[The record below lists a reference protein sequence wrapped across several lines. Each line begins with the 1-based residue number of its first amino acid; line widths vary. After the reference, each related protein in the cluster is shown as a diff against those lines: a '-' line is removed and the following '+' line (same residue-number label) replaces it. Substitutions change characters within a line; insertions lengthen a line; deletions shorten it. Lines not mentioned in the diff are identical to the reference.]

1 MHPVVKVLWMIGVGI
16 ILGSIFVSTVF
27 HIYSDWYISLVLIA
41 AALPIIAAVI
51 TDAYV
56 RQLNNFKFK
65 VIVCA
70 MMLTLI
76 NCENSAK
83 DFYVILIKNYVNQ
96 NRLCKPNN
104 YAFFNM
110 KV

>member
-41 AALPIIAAVI
+41 VALPIMAAII

-56 RQLNNFKFK
+56 KRRNNFKFK
-65 VIVCA
+65 VIVCTI
-70 MMLTLI
+70 MLVLFIVRTVLKFI
-76 NCENSAK
+76 
-83 DFYVILIKNYVNQ
+83 
-96 NRLCKPNN
+96 
-104 YAFFNM
+104 M
-110 KV
+110 

>member
-56 RQLNNFKFK
+56 RQLNNFKFN
-65 VIVCA
+65 VCA
-70 MMLTLI
+70 MMLTL
-76 NCENSAK
+76 
-83 DFYVILIKNYVNQ
+83 LIVRTVLKI
-96 NRLCKPNN
+96 
-104 YAFFNM
+104 FM
-110 KV
+110 

>member
-41 AALPIIAAVI
+41 VALPIMAAVI

-65 VIVCA
+65 VIVCTV
-70 MMLTLI
+70 MLTL
-76 NCENSAK
+76 
-83 DFYVILIKNYVNQ
+83 LIVRTVLKI
-96 NRLCKPNN
+96 
-104 YAFFNM
+104 FM
-110 KV
+110 

>member
-41 AALPIIAAVI
+41 AALPII

-70 MMLTLI
+70 VMLALLI
-76 NCENSAK
+76 VRTVLK
-83 DFYVILIKNYVNQ
+83 IF
-96 NRLCKPNN
+96 
-104 YAFFNM
+104 M
-110 KV
+110 

>member
-41 AALPIIAAVI
+41 AALPIMAAII

-70 MMLTLI
+70 VMLALLI
-76 NCENSAK
+76 VRTE
-83 DFYVILIKNYVNQ
+83 LKN
-96 NRLCKPNN
+96 
-104 YAFFNM
+104 FM
-110 KV
+110 

>member
-41 AALPIIAAVI
+41 VALPIMAAII

-56 RQLNNFKFK
+56 KRRNNFKFK
-65 VIVCA
+65 VIVCTI
-70 MMLTLI
+70 MLVLLI
-76 NCENSAK
+76 VRTVLK
-83 DFYVILIKNYVNQ
+83 FI
-96 NRLCKPNN
+96 
-104 YAFFNM
+104 M
-110 KV
+110 

>member
-41 AALPIIAAVI
+41 AALPIMAAVI

-65 VIVCA
+65 VIVCTV
-70 MMLTLI
+70 MLTLLI
-76 NCENSAK
+76 VRTVLK
-83 DFYVILIKNYVNQ
+83 ILIKNYVNQ

-104 YAFFNM
+104 YVFFNM

>member
-41 AALPIIAAVI
+41 AALPIMAAII

-56 RQLNNFKFK
+56 RHLTNFKFK
-65 VIVCA
+65 VTVCA
-70 MMLTLI
+70 IMLALLMARTVLKI
-76 NCENSAK
+76 
-83 DFYVILIKNYVNQ
+83 F
-96 NRLCKPNN
+96 
-104 YAFFNM
+104 M
-110 KV
+110 

>member
-41 AALPIIAAVI
+41 AALPIMAAII

-56 RQLNNFKFK
+56 RHLTNLNLKLLFAQL
-65 VIVCA
+65 C
-70 MMLTLI
+70 
-76 NCENSAK
+76 
-83 DFYVILIKNYVNQ
+83 
-96 NRLCKPNN
+96 
-104 YAFFNM
+104 
-110 KV
+110 

>member
-41 AALPIIAAVI
+41 AALPIMAAVI

-56 RQLNNFKFK
+56 RQLDVYKRQDFNNLI
-65 VIVCA
+65 VIYHYHTVS
-70 MMLTLI
+70 
-76 NCENSAK
+76 N
-83 DFYVILIKNYVNQ
+83 
-96 NRLCKPNN
+96 
-104 YAFFNM
+104 AF
-110 KV
+110 

>member
-27 HIYSDWYISLVLIA
+27 HICSDWYISLVLIA
-41 AALPIIAAVI
+41 AALPIMAAVI

-70 MMLTLI
+70 MMLTL
-76 NCENSAK
+76 
-83 DFYVILIKNYVNQ
+83 LIVRTVLKI
-96 NRLCKPNN
+96 
-104 YAFFNM
+104 FM
-110 KV
+110 

>member
-51 TDAYV
+51 TD
-56 RQLNNFKFK
+56 FKFK

-70 MMLTLI
+70 MMLTL
-76 NCENSAK
+76 
-83 DFYVILIKNYVNQ
+83 LIVRTVLKI
-96 NRLCKPNN
+96 
-104 YAFFNM
+104 FM
-110 KV
+110 

>member
-1 MHPVVKVLWMIGVGI
+1 MYKRQ
-16 ILGSIFVSTVF
+16 
-27 HIYSDWYISLVLIA
+27 VLIA

-70 MMLTLI
+70 MMLTL
-76 NCENSAK
+76 
-83 DFYVILIKNYVNQ
+83 LIVRTAVSYTHQ
-96 NRLCKPNN
+96 MCIRDRG
-104 YAFFNM
+104 
-110 KV
+110 

>member
-41 AALPIIAAVI
+41 AALPII

-56 RQLNNFKFK
+56 RHLTNFKFK
-65 VIVCA
+65 VTVCA
-70 MMLTLI
+70 IMLALLI
-76 NCENSAK
+76 ARTVLK
-83 DFYVILIKNYVNQ
+83 IF
-96 NRLCKPNN
+96 
-104 YAFFNM
+104 M
-110 KV
+110 

>member
-41 AALPIIAAVI
+41 VALPIMAALI

-56 RQLNNFKFK
+56 KRRNNFKFK
-65 VIVCA
+65 VIVCTI
-70 MMLTLI
+70 MLVLLI
-76 NCENSAK
+76 VRTVLK
-83 DFYVILIKNYVNQ
+83 FI
-96 NRLCKPNN
+96 
-104 YAFFNM
+104 M
-110 KV
+110 

>member
-27 HIYSDWYISLVLIA
+27 HIYSDWYISLALIA
-41 AALPIIAAVI
+41 AALPIMAAII

-65 VIVCA
+65 VIVCTV
-70 MMLTLI
+70 MLALLI
-76 NCENSAK
+76 VSTVLK
-83 DFYVILIKNYVNQ
+83 IF
-96 NRLCKPNN
+96 
-104 YAFFNM
+104 M
-110 KV
+110 

>member
-41 AALPIIAAVI
+41 AALPIMAAVI

-65 VIVCA
+65 VIV
-70 MMLTLI
+70 
-76 NCENSAK
+76 CENSAK

-104 YAFFNM
+104 YVFFNM

>member
-41 AALPIIAAVI
+41 AALPIMAAII

-56 RQLNNFKFK
+56 RQRNNFKFK
-65 VIVCA
+65 VAVCA
-70 MMLTLI
+70 VMLVLLI
-76 NCENSAK
+76 VRTVLK
-83 DFYVILIKNYVNQ
+83 IF
-96 NRLCKPNN
+96 
-104 YAFFNM
+104 M
-110 KV
+110 

>member
-41 AALPIIAAVI
+41 VALPIMAAII

-56 RQLNNFKFK
+56 KRRNNFKFK
-65 VIVCA
+65 VIVCTI
-70 MMLTLI
+70 MLVL
-76 NCENSAK
+76 
-83 DFYVILIKNYVNQ
+83 
-96 NRLCKPNN
+96 
-104 YAFFNM
+104 
-110 KV
+110 

>member
-41 AALPIIAAVI
+41 AALPIMAAII

-56 RQLNNFKFK
+56 RH
-65 VIVCA
+65 
-70 MMLTLI
+70 LTNLDRK
-76 NCENSAK
+76 S
-83 DFYVILIKNYVNQ
+83 VV
-96 NRLCKPNN
+96 
-104 YAFFNM
+104 
-110 KV
+110 

>member
-56 RQLNNFKFK
+56 RQLNNFLSLKLLF
-65 VIVCA
+65 V
-70 MMLTLI
+70 
-76 NCENSAK
+76 
-83 DFYVILIKNYVNQ
+83 
-96 NRLCKPNN
+96 R
-104 YAFFNM
+104 
-110 KV
+110 

>member
-41 AALPIIAAVI
+41 VALPIMAAII

-56 RQLNNFKFK
+56 KRRNNFKFK
-65 VIVCA
+65 VIVCTI
-70 MMLTLI
+70 MLVLLI
-76 NCENSAK
+76 VRTVLK
-83 DFYVILIKNYVNQ
+83 FII
-96 NRLCKPNN
+96 
-104 YAFFNM
+104 
-110 KV
+110 

>member
-41 AALPIIAAVI
+41 AALPIMAAVI

-65 VIVCA
+65 VIVCDDVD
-70 MMLTLI
+70 I
-76 NCENSAK
+76 VNCENSAK

-104 YAFFNM
+104 YVFFNM